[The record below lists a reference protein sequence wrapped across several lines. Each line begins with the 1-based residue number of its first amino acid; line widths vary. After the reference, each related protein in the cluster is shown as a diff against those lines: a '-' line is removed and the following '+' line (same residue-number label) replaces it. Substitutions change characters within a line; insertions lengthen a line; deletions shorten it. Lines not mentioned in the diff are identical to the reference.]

1 MGALIPFLYEILMA
15 DAVKTTTVID
25 GPKSAIIYCS
35 NTSDGTGEAAV
46 TKVDVSALASR
57 QDGTACTG
65 VRLKKVVFSN
75 VGMGVKILWDATTDV
90 IAVELPADYSD
101 TLDYSDINGLPNNAA
116 SGGKTGDI
124 QFTTIGHTS
133 GDTYSVV
140 LYCLKEY

>member
-1 MGALIPFLYEILMA
+1 MA
-15 DAVKTTTVID
+15 DAVTTTTVND
-25 GPKSAIIYCS
+25 GPKKAIIYCT

-46 TKVDVSALASR
+46 TKVDISELASL
-57 QDGTACTG
+57 QDGTACSG
-65 VRLKKVVFSN
+65 VRIEKIIFST

-90 IAVELPADYSD
+90 IAAELPADYSD
-101 TLDYSDINGLPNNAA
+101 TLDYSDMSGLANVAA

-140 LYCLKEY
+140 LYCLKQF

>member
-1 MGALIPFLYEILMA
+1 MA
-15 DAVKTTTVID
+15 DAVTTTTVND
-25 GPKSAIIYCS
+25 GPKKAIIYCT

-46 TKVDVSALASR
+46 TKVDISELASL
-57 QDGTACTG
+57 QAGTACSG
-65 VRLKKVVFSN
+65 VRIEKIIFST

-90 IAVELPADYSD
+90 IAAELPADYSD
-101 TLDYSDINGLPNNAA
+101 TLDYSDMSGLPNVAA

-140 LYCLKEY
+140 LYCLKQF

>member
-1 MGALIPFLYEILMA
+1 MA
-15 DAVKTTTVID
+15 DAVTATTVQD
-25 GPKSAIIYCS
+25 GDRNAVIYCT

-65 VRLKKVVFSN
+65 VRIQKIVFSN
-75 VGMGVKILWDATTDV
+75 VGMGVKILWDASTDV
-90 IAVELPADYSD
+90 IAAQLPADYSD
-101 TLDYSDINGLPNNAA
+101 TLDYSDISGLPTAA
-116 SGGKTGDI
+116 AVSIGGTGDI
-124 QFTTIGHTS
+124 LFTTVGHTS

>member
-1 MGALIPFLYEILMA
+1 MA
-15 DAVKTTTVID
+15 DAVTTTTVND
-25 GPKSAIIYCS
+25 GPKKAIIYCT

-46 TKVDVSALASR
+46 TEVDISELASL
-57 QDGTACTG
+57 QDGTACSG
-65 VRLKKVVFSN
+65 VRIEKIIFST

-90 IAVELPADYSD
+90 IAAELPADYSD
-101 TLDYSDINGLPNNAA
+101 TLDYSDMSGLPNVAA

-140 LYCLKEY
+140 LYCLKQF

>member
-1 MGALIPFLYEILMA
+1 MA
-15 DAVKTTTVID
+15 DAVTTTTVID
-25 GPKSAIIYCS
+25 GAKTAVIYCT
-35 NTSDGTGEAAV
+35 NTSDSSGESAV
-46 TKVDVSALASR
+46 TKVDVSALSSL

-65 VRLKKVVFSN
+65 VRIQKIIFSN

-90 IAVELPADYSD
+90 IAAQLPADYSD
-101 TLDYSDINGLPNNAA
+101 TLDYSDISGLPNVAA

-124 QFTTIGHTS
+124 QFTTVGHSS